1 MNREL
6 QQYIEQQIIP
16 QYDHFD
22 KAHQRDHVE
31 MVIKQSMELAQTQE
45 VDLEMVYTIAAYH
58 DVGLCEG
65 RERHHLV
72 SAKMLLADPE
82 LSKWFS
88 QSQLQTMAEAVE
100 DHRASSD
107 HEPRSLYGRIVA
119 EADRFIDPDTII
131 RRTVQYG
138 MEHYPELNKQEH
150 YERMLQH
157 LHEKYGRN
165 GYLHLWFANSPNAER
180 LETLRQMMEDE
191 ATIREKFEKHYTTAQ
206 NNRTIRAAQQDD
218 MTEIMKVV
226 AAAKQIM
233 RQSGNVHQWVDGYP
247 SEAVIAAD
255 MEKNGGFVVE
265 DNGKIVGYFA
275 YLPSPEPTYHKIYDG
290 KWLDDTLP
298 YHVVHRIASYPE
310 VHGVFSSIMDYCFS
324 HDRNIRIDTHRDNN
338 IMRHNILKHG
348 FHYCGI
354 IYLTSGDE
362 RLAYQKTI

>member
-1 MNREL
+1 MNTNTAPINQEL

-31 MVIKQSMELAQTQE
+31 MVIKQSMELAKTLE
-45 VDLEMVYTIAAYH
+45 VDIEMVYTIAAYH

-72 SAKMLLADPE
+72 SAQMLLADPE
-82 LSKWFS
+82 LCKWFT

-180 LETLRQMMEDE
+180 LEILRQMIEDE
-191 ATIREKFEKHYTTAQ
+191 ATIREIFEKYYTTAK
-206 NNRTIRAAQQDD
+206 NN
-218 MTEIMKVV
+218 
-226 AAAKQIM
+226 
-233 RQSGNVHQWVDGYP
+233 
-247 SEAVIAAD
+247 
-255 MEKNGGFVVE
+255 
-265 DNGKIVGYFA
+265 
-275 YLPSPEPTYHKIYDG
+275 
-290 KWLDDTLP
+290 
-298 YHVVHRIASYPE
+298 
-310 VHGVFSSIMDYCFS
+310 
-324 HDRNIRIDTHRDNN
+324 
-338 IMRHNILKHG
+338 
-348 FHYCGI
+348 
-354 IYLTSGDE
+354 LT
-362 RLAYQKTI
+362 